1 MFAKQLSSTAVQSLA
16 SCIARCKDRTVAVLL
31 QLVSYA
37 LLFYS
42 TVDYAVLN
50 RIWFSVTV
58 VGTRQIKK
66 SENHCIIFTPHPVKL
81 FSFLCFQ
88 RLILAGINQNDTD
101 LPVLYSATL
110 FLQDRIL

>member
-1 MFAKQLSSTAVQSLA
+1 MLSLA
-16 SCIARCKDRTVAVLL
+16 SCTAQCKDRTVAVLL

-42 TVDYAVLN
+42 TVDYAVLH

-58 VGTRQIKK
+58 AGTRQIKK
-66 SENHCIIFTPHPVKL
+66 SLLHFYAPSCKVILVFVLPEI
-81 FSFLCFQ
+81 
-88 RLILAGINQNDTD
+88 ILAGINQNDTD

-110 FLQDRIL
+110 FLQDIIL